1 METYLRIM
9 QTTEELEV
17 NAAYADFNSLY
28 AYQKQQYLLL
38 VNEIKRNV

>member
-1 METYLRIM
+1 MYIM

-17 NAAYADFNSLY
+17 KAVYADFNLLY
-28 AYQKQQYLLL
+28 AYQKLQYLLL